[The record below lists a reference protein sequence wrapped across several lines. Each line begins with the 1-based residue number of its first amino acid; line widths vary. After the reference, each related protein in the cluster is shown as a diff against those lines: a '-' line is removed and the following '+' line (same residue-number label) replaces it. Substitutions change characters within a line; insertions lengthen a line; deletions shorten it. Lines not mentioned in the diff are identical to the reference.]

1 MSTSIARTQQVL
13 GQGIQIR
20 TFTAADEHAML
31 SFARSLPP
39 HDVLFMRR
47 RISEPK
53 VVAAW
58 IKEAEAGKIPTL
70 VAARDGVIVGSAA
83 ILIDPLSWSQHV
95 AEFRLVVSA
104 EVRGHGVGKAL
115 MQETLKLA
123 VSIGVDKLM
132 AYMTVDQRAA
142 IAVFE
147 EIGFKPEAVFEAHVK
162 DLQGNKHDVVVL
174 SLDVERYMDRM
185 QTFVGEA

>member
-1 MSTSIARTQQVL
+1 MSTAVARTLEVMGL
-13 GQGIQIR
+13 RIQIR
-20 TFTAADEHAML
+20 TFTAEDADAML
-31 SFARSLPP
+31 SFARLLPP

-58 IKEAEAGKIPTL
+58 IKEAEAGRIPTL
-70 VAARDGVIVGSAA
+70 VAAKDGVIVGSAA
-83 ILIDPLSWSQHV
+83 ILTDPLSWSQHV

-115 MQETLKLA
+115 MQESLKQA

-132 AYMTVDQRAA
+132 AYLTVDQRAA

-147 EIGFKPEAVFEAHVK
+147 EIGFKPEAVFQAHVK

-174 SLDVERYMDRM
+174 CLDVERYMERM

>member
-1 MSTSIARTQQVL
+1 MSTSIAPALQVL

-20 TFTAADEHAML
+20 TCTAADEQAML

-58 IKEAEAGKIPTL
+58 LKEAEAGKIPTL
-70 VAARDGVIVGSAA
+70 VAVRDGVIVGSAA
-83 ILIDPLSWSQHV
+83 ILTDPLSWSQHV

-123 VSIGVDKLM
+123 VSMGVDKFM

-185 QTFVGEA
+185 QAFVG